1 MANAVPELEW
11 SARAVSDLLA
21 IIDYIADYNPA
32 AARALLETIE
42 TKVSQLPAHPKQ
54 CRPGRVNGT
63 RELIVHPNYIVIYAE
78 RPTKVTVLRVLHASQ
93 MWP

>member
-1 MANAVPELEW
+1 MANMVPELEW

-42 TKVSQLPAHPKQ
+42 TKISQLPAHPKQ

-63 RELIVHPNYIVIYAE
+63 RELIVRPNYVVVYAE
-78 RPTKVTVLRVLHASQ
+78 QPANVTVLRILHAAQ

>member
-1 MANAVPELEW
+1 MANAVPEVEW

-21 IIDYIADYNPA
+21 IIDYIADDNPA
-32 AARALLETIE
+32 AARALLESIE
-42 TKVSQLPAHPKQ
+42 TKVSHLPAHPKQ
-54 CRPGRVNGT
+54 CRPGRVRGT

-78 RPTKVTVLRVLHASQ
+78 RPTKVIVLRVLHAAQ